1 MKKQNYN
8 FPSLGYNSYAVRQ
21 GSIIKN
27 RILSIINDVEESA
40 IKLGTQTV
48 KKHFGK
54 EFTFYNNSS
63 GEIVNG
69 VVTKFI
75 KKYDKHF
82 SKHTQKGAK
91 DLESISDTYFIV
103 KLEEGTFM
111 YVAAGNK
118 IGNVEDR
125 FLINSNISSY
135 DLYIYIF
142 GKKMHKYVNELE
154 KITHD
159 IYCSDDLGLFTVDC
173 ASGYSSENGESLD
186 VTYQNLIPRSMN
198 TLFYSDNE
206 KEKVC
211 NHIDKFISNKEFYTE
226 KQLLYKTGI
235 LLWGSPGT
243 GKTSLVKAIASKY
256 NRSIAALNVSNLKN
270 IDLNKLTQSI
280 NYDEN
285 RKYIVLM
292 EDIDT
297 LFLNREDGESNK
309 DDQAIINK
317 LLQFLDS
324 NTSPN
329 DVIFIA
335 TTNHKERLDE
345 ALLREGRFDIKVEV
359 KPLKDDEARE
369 FCKSFYLDDKQTEDI
384 ITNLHKEFPDKQ
396 LINQSTLQARILSKI
411 ENRSLEKT
419 IEIYGEMEE

>member
-1 MKKQNYN
+1 M
-8 FPSLGYNSYAVRQ
+8 
-21 GSIIKN
+21 
-27 RILSIINDVEESA
+27 
-40 IKLGTQTV
+40 
-48 KKHFGK
+48 
-54 EFTFYNNSS
+54 
-63 GEIVNG
+63 
-69 VVTKFI
+69 
-75 KKYDKHF
+75 
-82 SKHTQKGAK
+82 
-91 DLESISDTYFIV
+91 
-103 KLEEGTFM
+103 
-111 YVAAGNK
+111 
-118 IGNVEDR
+118 
-125 FLINSNISSY
+125 
-135 DLYIYIF
+135 
-142 GKKMHKYVNELE
+142 
-154 KITHD
+154 
-159 IYCSDDLGLFTVDC
+159 
-173 ASGYSSENGESLD
+173 
-186 VTYQNLIPRSMN
+186 
-198 TLFYSDNE
+198 
-206 KEKVC
+206 
-211 NHIDKFISNKEFYTE
+211 
-226 KQLLYKTGI
+226 YKTGI

-297 LFLNREDGESNK
+297 LFLNREDGESSK